1 MTIHPQ
7 LMEQLHLS
15 AQPAYAT
22 NNLNWWIEM
31 IINYQRSLIE
41 EIQNIPWF
49 NELTLPQVEQLAAIS
64 KICEFQPGEEL
75 FHEGDRTDF
84 MYVVLSGQI
93 LMENYIPS
101 LGKHGVTH
109 AEPLDVIGWSC
120 LTPMVRQ
127 RIATAR
133 ACEPSRLLTIEG
145 DFLARLCNSDH
156 DLGYIIMRRVSN
168 IVASQFLATR
178 IYLYDIIQNSSHN
191 STHSNSSQA

>member
-1 MTIHPQ
+1 
-7 LMEQLHLS
+7 
-15 AQPAYAT
+15 
-22 NNLNWWIEM
+22 M

-49 NELTLPQVEQLAAIS
+49 NELTYTQVEQLAAIS
-64 KICEFQPGEEL
+64 CVRQIHPEQEL

-84 MYVVLSGQI
+84 MYVILSGEI
-93 LMENYIPS
+93 LVENYIPS
-101 LGKHGVTH
+101 LGERGVTH

-133 ACEPSRLLTIEG
+133 ACQPTRVLTIEG
-145 DFLARLCNSDH
+145 ELLAQLCDSDH
-156 DLGYIIMRRVSN
+156 DLGYLIMRRVAN

-178 IYLYDIIQNSSHN
+178 LYLFDIIQNSAQAASHFRP
-191 STHSNSSQA
+191 TQF

>member
-1 MTIHPQ
+1 
-7 LMEQLHLS
+7 
-15 AQPAYAT
+15 
-22 NNLNWWIEM
+22 M
-31 IINYQRSLIE
+31 IIKYQRSVIE

-64 KICEFQPGEEL
+64 YIRQIQQDEEL
-75 FHEGDRTDF
+75 FREGDRTDF

-93 LMENYIPS
+93 LVENYIPS
-101 LGKHGVTH
+101 LGNHGVTH

-133 ACEPSRLLTIEG
+133 ACQPTRVLSIEG
-145 DFLARLCNSDH
+145 DSLARLCDSDR
-156 DLGYIIMRRVSN
+156 DLGYLIMRRVAN

-178 IYLYDIIQNSSHN
+178 IYLYDIIQNSSI
-191 STHSNSSQA
+191 SNSRTLKD

>member
-1 MTIHPQ
+1 
-7 LMEQLHLS
+7 
-15 AQPAYAT
+15 
-22 NNLNWWIEM
+22 M

-49 NELTLPQVEQLAAIS
+49 NELTYAQVEQLAAIS
-64 KICEFQPGEEL
+64 KIRQIQPEEEL
-75 FHEGDRTDF
+75 FREGDRTDF
-84 MYVVLSGQI
+84 MYVILSGQI
-93 LMENYIPS
+93 LVENYIPS

-133 ACEPSRLLTIEG
+133 ACQPSRVLAIEG
-145 DFLARLCNSDH
+145 ESLAQLCDSDH
-156 DLGYIIMRRVSN
+156 DLGYLIMRRVAN

-178 IYLYDIIQNSSHN
+178 LYLYDIIQNSSQNRHPVPP
-191 STHSNSSQA
+191 TLL

>member
-1 MTIHPQ
+1 
-7 LMEQLHLS
+7 
-15 AQPAYAT
+15 
-22 NNLNWWIEM
+22 M
-31 IINYQRSLIE
+31 ILNYQRSLIE

-49 NELTLPQVEQLAAIS
+49 NELTPAQVEQLAAIS
-64 KICEFQPGEEL
+64 RIAEFHPEEIV

-93 LMENYIPS
+93 LAENYIPS
-101 LGKHGVTH
+101 LGDQGVLH

-133 ACEPSRLLTIEG
+133 ACQPSRLLAIEG
-145 DFLARLCNSDH
+145 EALASLCDSDR
-156 DLGYIIMRRVSN
+156 DLGYVIMRRVAN

-178 IYLYDIIQNSSHN
+178 LYLYDIIQNFAPAVDR
-191 STHSNSSQA
+191 SNPSRR